1 MEIKR
6 VHLYNYRNY
15 KQEVFD
21 FSNGL
26 NLIIGD
32 NAQGKTN
39 LLESIYL
46 SSIGKS
52 FRSNNLTD
60 ILGPFSNFLQVGLL
74 FFNNRDIAFKFTS
87 DGSSKKYILDGSE
100 ITHRRELFGNF
111 PMALFFPDYLD
122 MIKDTPSYRRAFIN
136 REISLY
142 STSYLHAL
150 IAYNK
155 FLSEKNVILKQEV
168 IDFGMLEVYDK
179 ELAKFGVI
187 IAKYRKKFID
197 FLSDRANKIHKEFT
211 SSKEDLMVTYKSFY
225 DGELTEDILLKLLND
240 SFERDRRKGYSQ
252 VGVHLDDISFEING
266 REVKKF
272 GSQGQVRVASI
283 SVFFAL
289 IDYIEMRTEIKP
301 IVLLDD
307 AFSELD
313 ANRQNNIIEYT
324 KKYQTI
330 ITATNAEFLNKEHLL
345 DANVI
350 EIEAG
355 RARRDAI
362 EKE

>member
-6 VHLYNYRNY
+6 AYLYNYRNY

-21 FSNGL
+21 FSKGL

-39 LLESIYL
+39 LLESIYF

-52 FRSNNLTD
+52 FRSNKLTD
-60 ILGPFSNFLQVGLL
+60 VLGPFSDVLQVGLL
-74 FFNNRDIAFKFTS
+74 FFDSRDIEFKFTS
-87 DGSSKKYILDGSE
+87 DGVSKRYVLDGSE
-100 ITHRRELFGNF
+100 IHHRRELFGNF

-122 MIKDTPSYRRAFIN
+122 MIKDTPSYRRSFIN

-142 STSYLHAL
+142 SKSYLHAL

-155 FLSEKNVILKQEV
+155 YLSEKNVILKQEV
-168 IDFGMLEVYDK
+168 IDFGILDVYDK

-187 IAKYRKKFID
+187 IAKYRSKFID
-197 FLSDRANKIHKEFT
+197 FLSDKANRIHKEFT
-211 SSKEDLMVTYKSFY
+211 ASKEDLVVKYKSFY
-225 DGELTEDILLKLLND
+225 DGELTEDIFLKQIRD
-240 SFERDRRKGYSQ
+240 SFDRDIKKGYSQ
-252 VGVHLDDISFEING
+252 VGIHLDDIYFEING

-272 GSQGQVRVASI
+272 GSQGQVRAASI

-289 IDYIEMRTEIKP
+289 IDYIEMRTEIRP

-313 ANRQNNIIEYT
+313 TNRQNKIIEYT

-330 ITATNAEFLNKEHLL
+330 ITATNTDFLNKEHLI
-345 DANVI
+345 DAHVI

-355 RARRDAI
+355 RARRDN
-362 EKE
+362 